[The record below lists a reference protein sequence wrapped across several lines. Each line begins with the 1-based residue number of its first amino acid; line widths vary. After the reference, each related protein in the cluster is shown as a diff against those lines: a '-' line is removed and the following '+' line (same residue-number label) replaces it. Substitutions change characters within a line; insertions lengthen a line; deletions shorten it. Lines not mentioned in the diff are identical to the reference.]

1 MQLVAKLIT
10 KLAMNERL
18 AEIIGQ
24 RMGRDFGCGRCVSVR
39 FVIVRVLPA

>member
-1 MQLVAKLIT
+1 MQLTAKLFQ

-24 RMGRDFGCGRCVSVR
+24 RMGRDFGCVFFDIRPGH
-39 FVIVRVLPA
+39 PALQSLR